1 MNGKRVL
8 ISLIA
13 GSTILTEA
21 FGFNTSGAK
30 VAKVVYSLESVN
42 VQDRNLSS
50 NTNSPYYG
58 IYECLINDNVDIPLE
73 DYMVPQGITLVDDY
87 TLITSYDYLNED
99 YSIVYVLDKNGNVI
113 NKCSLNNKSHV
124 GGIAFDKDNNLVW
137 ITGDNGYI
145 NAYDVKNILTEESCY
160 PRFANL
166 DVGEGLANY
175 KDPSTNSVAY
185 LTIYKGDL
193 FVGSFSRYSSG
204 LVKKY
209 TIDLNDA
216 KDKISLKYQESFK
229 VPSKVQGMTFYNSG
243 DNEYIIFSRSYGR
256 NHPSV
261 LQVFKYDD
269 IKEKIALTRT
279 SIAYEVPV
287 MLEQVTISDDKL
299 YALFESGALVYTNSL
314 DTVDNVW
321 TVDAEKLVK
330 QLK

>member
-1 MNGKRVL
+1 MKGKRVL
-8 ISLIA
+8 MSLIA
-13 GSTILTEA
+13 GTTILTES
-21 FGFNTSGAK
+21 FGFNMSGAK
-30 VAKVVYSLESVN
+30 VAKVVYALENVN
-42 VQDRNLSS
+42 VQARDLSS
-50 NTNSPYYG
+50 STNSPYYG
-58 IYECLINDNVDIPLE
+58 IYECLLSDNVDIPLE
-73 DYMVPQGITLVDDY
+73 DYMVPQGITLVGDY
-87 TLITSYDYLNED
+87 TLITSYDYLNKD
-99 YSIVYVLDKNGNVI
+99 YSIVYVLDNNGDVI
-113 NKCSLNNKSHV
+113 NKCSLNNKAHV
-124 GGIAFDKDNNLVW
+124 GGIAFDKDNSLVW
-137 ITGDNGYI
+137 ITGENGCI
-145 NAYDVKNILTEESCY
+145 NAYDVNNILTEESCY
-160 PRFANL
+160 PKFANL
-166 DVGEGLANY
+166 DVGDGLVNY

-185 LTIYKGDL
+185 LTIYKGEL
-193 FVGSFSRYSSG
+193 FVGSFSRYSNG

-256 NHPSV
+256 NHPSI

-279 SIAYEVPV
+279 SIAYEVPA

-321 TVDAEKLVK
+321 TVDAEKVVK